1 MGKEYRVRC
10 KRLDTEGRGVV
21 TFNGREF
28 AVKGLLPGELATM
41 ELVYRAKETGA
52 RLCQVLEPSKERVEP
67 ACPVFGRCGGCQLL
81 HMSEKAQAEFKQR
94 LCEEALGAFGT
105 VEPLLTAEN
114 PRYYRNKIHAAFA
127 EKYVENQSNTEK
139 GTAGRTRFSGKDSY
153 AGGNTRTGKGR
164 HQKGSGRGTIVSG
177 IFEEESH
184 RVIETEE
191 CLIQDKRTAEYLRT
205 VRRLMQETHTRPYHE
220 DSGTGTLRYVFLRT
234 GQTSGEVLMALVT
247 GTPEFPAKAKFAA
260 EIKKIHPEIVT
271 LLHNINPQKNSM
283 VLGKKEIVLYGTG
296 YITDTLCGHTFRISA
311 GSFYQVNPEQTE
323 VLYQKAVELAG
334 LTKKD
339 TVLDAY
345 CGIGTISLIAA
356 DYAGRVI
363 GVESNA
369 QAVKDAKENAR
380 RNHCTNAEF
389 YCQDAGLYMKEQ
401 AKKGFRPQVVLM
413 DPPRSGS
420 DAAFLSALLTMAP
433 EKIVYISCNPETQ
446 ARDLKK
452 LTAGG
457 YQVRVIQPVDL
468 FPGTR
473 HVESV
478 VMLIHRKVWQC
489 N

>member
-127 EKYVENQSNTEK
+127 EK
-139 GTAGRTRFSGKDSY
+139 FSE
-153 AGGNTRTGKGR
+153 GNSCTGKGR

-191 CLIQDKRTAEYLRT
+191 CLIQDKRTVEYLRT

-220 DSGTGTLRYVFLRT
+220 DTGTGTLRYVFVRT
-234 GQTSGEVLMALVT
+234 GRTSGEVLMALVT

-356 DYAGRVI
+356 DYAGWVI

-369 QAVKDAKENAR
+369 QAVKDAKENAK
-380 RNHCTNAEF
+380 RNQCTNAEF

-478 VMLIHRKVWQC
+478 VMLIHRKV
-489 N
+489 